1 MTENQ
6 YINVTP
12 HPRILGVLGDIEFS
26 HWQCLAELIDNSFDE
41 FQAAGGTVDRPS
53 VAVSL
58 PPANSQRATAEI
70 KVQDNGRGMSLEA
83 VTNAISAGWT
93 SNGRHGS
100 LGLFGMGFNIST
112 ARLGRRTTVRTSR
125 AGDLD
130 WIEVTLDL
138 AQIANSA
145 KYQAPYRTVPKV
157 NREEHGTS
165 VTISDLKQEQYA
177 TLCRP
182 KTQSVIREK
191 LGDVYSYLLS
201 EKGFL
206 LTLNG
211 KKVRPRLPCVWDE
224 KRTVTRQ
231 GVEIHAVQEINQELT
246 PKNACMA
253 CGYWSSVDAEN
264 CEECGQGHLELRERK
279 IWGWIGIQRYLHRT
293 DYGLDFLRNGRKI
306 LLKDKRVFDW
316 EDEEGLAEPDPEYPI
331 DSGAVKMGRI
341 VGEIHCDHVA
351 PNYQKTAFEFETA
364 EWRQVLREVRGTSPL
379 RPKIAKSLGLPE
391 NRSPLALLY
400 AGFRR
405 QDPGLNYLIPGD
417 GGKNALHETASKWAA
432 LMRKGVSEYQTDE
445 VWYRAAYQH
454 DNPIAVD
461 PQPENDDILPGFGA
475 GLLDPDDKPEGGAAP
490 GTPGTSTAGQEPPE
504 DEAAPAETL
513 DQRLQ
518 RYRDNADPIVDL
530 TGPYYLE
537 ELGRVDLT
545 AWAVRGHNLVTKDER
560 PAPVIVSMVRAP
572 HLDVFVDTGHSLF
585 REHGADMR
593 DLALVEVAEFM
604 RVRANIVAMPLSEIV
619 AQLKSHTS
627 SPRLTPAATAEESE
641 RLLEQV
647 RVAMVAPVSANPAVH
662 WLLLTKDERAD
673 AERRFAVEAGG
684 ASPWNDAIS
693 SGEFIRYV
701 PASAV
706 IRIIQDSPETFL
718 DGCVFKR
725 GYIALSDP
733 GARALVVERL
743 INPLGDLALLEQHRP
758 RLDVEELARIRI
770 SCRLIARDLADNT

>member
-1 MTENQ
+1 MTESQ

-125 AGDLD
+125 AGDPD

-138 AQIANSA
+138 ARIANSS
-145 KYQAPYRTVPKV
+145 KYQAPYRLVPKA
-157 NREEHGTS
+157 NRDEHGTT
-165 VTISDLKQEQYA
+165 VTISELKQEQYA

-182 KTQSVIREK
+182 QTQTVIREK
-191 LGDVYSYLLS
+191 LGDVYSYLLA

-231 GVEIHAVQEINQELT
+231 GVEIHAVQRIDRTLS
-246 PKNACMA
+246 PKKACMA
-253 CGYWSSVDAEN
+253 CGYWSTTDAEH
-264 CEECGQGHLELRERK
+264 CEECGQGRLELRERK

-306 LLKDKRVFDW
+306 MLKDKRVFYW
-316 EDEEGLAEPDPEYPI
+316 EDEDGIAEAELEYPI
-331 DSGAVKMGRI
+331 DSGAVQMGRI
-341 VGEIHCDHVA
+341 VGEIHCDHVT

-417 GGKNALHETASKWAA
+417 GRNALHETAAKWAG
-432 LMRKGVSEYQTDE
+432 LMRMGGYEYQTDE

-475 GLLDPDDKPEGGAAP
+475 GLLDPDDEPEGGTAP
-490 GTPGTSTAGQEPPE
+490 GAAGTTPAGQEPPD
-504 DEAAPAETL
+504 DEVAPAETL

-537 ELGRVDLT
+537 ELGRVDLA
-545 AWAVRGHNLVTKDER
+545 AWAVRGQNLVTKDER

-604 RVRANIVAMPLSEIV
+604 RVRANIVSMPLSEIV

-647 RVAMVAPVSANPAVH
+647 RMAMVAPVSANPAVH

-684 ASPWNDAIS
+684 VSPWNDAIS

>member
-1 MTENQ
+1 MTEDQ

-53 VAVSL
+53 VAISL

-70 KVQDNGRGMSLEA
+70 TVQDNGRGMSLDA

-125 AGDLD
+125 AGDPD

-138 AQIANSA
+138 VQIANSS
-145 KYQAPYRTVPKV
+145 KYQAPYRAVPKA
-157 NREEHGTS
+157 NRDEHGTT

-182 KTQSVIREK
+182 QTQNVIREK
-191 LGDVYSYLLS
+191 LGEVYSYLLA

-211 KKVRPRLPCVWDE
+211 KKVKPRLPCVWDE

-231 GVEIHAVQEINQELT
+231 GVEIHAVQKIDHALSV
-246 PKNACMA
+246 KNACMA
-253 CGYWSSVDAEN
+253 CGYWSSADAER
-264 CEECGQGHLELRERK
+264 CEECGQDRLELRERK
-279 IWGWIGIQRYLHRT
+279 IWGWIGIQRYVHRT

-306 LLKDKRVFDW
+306 MLKDKRVFYW
-316 EDEEGLAEPDPEYPI
+316 EDEDSLAEAELEYPI
-331 DSGAVKMGRI
+331 DSGAVQMGRI

-379 RPKIAKSLGLPE
+379 RPKIAKKLGLPE

-417 GGKNALHETASKWAA
+417 GRNALHEKATLWAT
-432 LMRKGVSEYQTDE
+432 LMRAGDYEYQTDE
-445 VWYRAAYQH
+445 AWYRAAYQH
-454 DNPIAVD
+454 DNPVAVE
-461 PQPENDDILPGFGA
+461 PQPGNDDILPGFGA
-475 GLLDPDDKPEGGAAP
+475 GLLDPDDQAAGGAAP
-490 GTPGTSTAGQEPPE
+490 ASTVAGQEPPE
-504 DEAAPAETL
+504 DVTAPVETL

-518 RYRDNADPIVDL
+518 RYRDSADPIVDL

-537 ELGRVDLT
+537 DLGRVDLT
-545 AWAVRGHNLVTKDER
+545 AWAVRGEHLVTKDGQG
-560 PAPVIVSMVRAP
+560 APVIVSMVRAP
-572 HLDVFVDTGHSLF
+572 RLEVFIDTGHSIF
-585 REHGADMR
+585 REYGTDIR

-604 RVRANIVAMPLSEIV
+604 RVRANNVSMPLSETV
-619 AQLKSHTS
+619 ARLKVQTS
-627 SPRLTPAATAEESE
+627 SPRLTPAAMAEESE

-647 RVAMVAPVSANPAVH
+647 RMAMVAPVSANPAVH

-673 AERRFAVEAGG
+673 AERRFAVEADGT
-684 ASPWNDAIS
+684 SPWNEAVT
-693 SGEFIRYV
+693 SGEFMRYV

-706 IRIIQDSPETFL
+706 IRIIQDSPEAFL

>member
-112 ARLGRRTTVRTSR
+112 ARLGRRTMVRTSR
-125 AGDLD
+125 AGDPD

-138 AQIANSA
+138 ARIANSS
-145 KYQAPYRTVPKV
+145 KYQAPYRLVPKA
-157 NREEHGTS
+157 NLDEHGTT
-165 VTISDLKQEQYA
+165 VTISELKQDQYT

-182 KTQSVIREK
+182 QTQTVIREK
-191 LGDVYSYLLS
+191 LGDVYSYLLA

-231 GVEIHAVQEINQELT
+231 GVEIHAVQRIDRTLS

-253 CGYWSSVDAEN
+253 CGYWSTADADH
-264 CEECGQGHLELRERK
+264 CEECGQDRLELRERK

-306 LLKDKRVFDW
+306 MLKDKRAFYW
-316 EDEEGLAEPDPEYPI
+316 EDEDGIAEAELEYPI
-331 DSGAVKMGRI
+331 DSGAVQMGRI
-341 VGEIHCDHVA
+341 VGEIHCDHVT

-379 RPKIAKSLGLPE
+379 RPKIAKNLGLPE
-391 NRSPLALLY
+391 NRSTLALLY

-417 GGKNALHETASKWAA
+417 GRNALHETAAKWAG
-432 LMRKGVSEYQTDE
+432 LMRMGGYEYQTDE

-475 GLLDPDDKPEGGAAP
+475 GLLDPDDELEDGAAP
-490 GTPGTSTAGQEPPE
+490 DATGPTTAGQEPPK
-504 DEAAPAETL
+504 DEIAPAETL

-545 AWAVRGHNLVTKDER
+545 AWAVRRQNLVTKDER

-604 RVRANIVAMPLSEIV
+604 RVRANIVSMPLSEIV

-647 RVAMVAPVSANPAVH
+647 RMAMVAPVSANPAVH

>member
-1 MTENQ
+1 MTESQ

-41 FQAAGGTVDRPS
+41 FQAAAGTVDRPS

-112 ARLGRRTTVRTSR
+112 ARLGRCTTVRTSR
-125 AGDLD
+125 AGDPD

-138 AQIANSA
+138 TRIANSA
-145 KYQAPYRTVPKV
+145 EYQAPYRLMPKAS
-157 NREEHGTS
+157 RDEHGTT
-165 VTISDLKQEQYA
+165 VTISELKQEQYA

-182 KTQSVIREK
+182 QTQTVIREK
-191 LGDVYSYLLS
+191 LGDVYSYLLA

-206 LTLNG
+206 LTLNS

-231 GVEIHAVQEINQELT
+231 GVEIHAVQRVDRVLST
-246 PKNACMA
+246 KNACMA
-253 CGYWSSVDAEN
+253 CGYWSTADAER
-264 CEECGQGHLELRERK
+264 CEECGQDRLELRERR

-306 LLKDKRVFDW
+306 MLKDKRAFYW
-316 EDEEGLAEPDPEYPI
+316 EDEDGIAEAELEYPI
-331 DSGAVKMGRI
+331 DSGAVPMGRI
-341 VGEIHCDHVA
+341 VGEIHCDHVT
-351 PNYQKTAFEFETA
+351 PNYQKTAFEFDTA
-364 EWRQVLREVRGTSPL
+364 EWRHALREVRGTSPL
-379 RPKIAKSLGLPE
+379 RPKIAKNLGLPE

-417 GGKNALHETASKWAA
+417 GRNALHETAAKWAG
-432 LMRKGVSEYQTDE
+432 LMRKGGYEYQTDE
-445 VWYRAAYQH
+445 VWYRAAHQH

-475 GLLDPDDKPEGGAAP
+475 GLLDLDDEPEDGAAT
-490 GTPGTSTAGQEPPE
+490 GATSMTATGQEPPE
-504 DEAAPAETL
+504 GEVAPAETL

-518 RYRDNADPIVDL
+518 RYRDNADLIVDL

-545 AWAVRGHNLVTKDER
+545 AWAVRGQNLVTKDER
-560 PAPVIVSMVRAP
+560 PAPAIVSMVRAP

-585 REHGADMR
+585 REHGADLR

-604 RVRANIVAMPLSEIV
+604 RVRANIVSMPLSEIV

-647 RVAMVAPVSANPAVH
+647 RMAMVAPVSANPAVH

-684 ASPWNDAIS
+684 TSPWNDTIS

-706 IRIIQDSPETFL
+706 IRIVQDSPESFL

-758 RLDVEELARIRI
+758 RLDVEELSRIRI
-770 SCRLIARDLADNT
+770 SCRLIARDLADNA

>member
-125 AGDLD
+125 AGDSD

-138 AQIANSA
+138 ARIANSS
-145 KYQAPYRTVPKV
+145 KYQAPYRLVPKA
-157 NREEHGTS
+157 NRGEHGTT
-165 VTISDLKQEQYA
+165 VTISELKQEQYA

-182 KTQSVIREK
+182 KTQNVIREK
-191 LGDVYSYLLS
+191 LGDVYSYLLA

-231 GVEIHAVQEINQELT
+231 GVEIHAVQRIDRTLSS
-246 PKNACMA
+246 KKACMA
-253 CGYWSSVDAEN
+253 CGYWSTADAEH
-264 CEECGQGHLELRERK
+264 CEECGQDRLELRERK

-306 LLKDKRVFDW
+306 MLKDKRVFLWQD
-316 EDEEGLAEPDPEYPI
+316 EDDIDEAELEYPI
-331 DSGAVKMGRI
+331 DSGAVQMGRI
-341 VGEIHCDHVA
+341 VGEIHCDHVT

-379 RPKIAKSLGLPE
+379 RPKIAKSLGRAE
-391 NRSPLALLY
+391 NRSPLALLF

-417 GGKNALHETASKWAA
+417 GRNALHETAVKWAG
-432 LMRKGVSEYQTDE
+432 LMRLGGYDYQSDE
-445 VWYRAAYQH
+445 LWYRAAYHH
-454 DNPIAVD
+454 DNPIVVD
-461 PQPENDDILPGFGA
+461 PQPENDEILPGFGA
-475 GLLDPDDKPEGGAAP
+475 GLLEPDVEPEGGTAP
-490 GTPGTSTAGQEPPE
+490 GTTSAGETLA
-504 DEAAPAETL
+504 EAEVATVETL

-518 RYRDNADPIVDL
+518 RYRDSADPIVDL
-530 TGPYYLE
+530 TGSYYLE

-545 AWAVRGHNLVTKDER
+545 AWAVRGQSLATKDER

-572 HLDVFVDTGHSLF
+572 RLDVFVDAGHSLF
-585 REHGADMR
+585 REHGADIR

-604 RVRANIVAMPLSEIV
+604 RVRANNVSMPLSEIV

-627 SPRLTPAATAEESE
+627 SPRLTSAATAEESE
-641 RLLEQV
+641 RLLELV
-647 RVAMVAPVSANPAVH
+647 RKAMVAPISADPAVH

-673 AERRFAVEAGG
+673 SERRFAVEAGG
-684 ASPWNDAIS
+684 VTPWNDAIS
-693 SGEFIRYV
+693 SGAFIRYV

-706 IRIIQDSPETFL
+706 IRIIQGSPGTFL